1 MSKNQS
7 AKHYQENKEKLG
19 KKPRE
24 RCQNERCQN
33 ERCQN
38 EICQNERC
46 QNERCQNLSKEQQ
59 EKKRQYGCERYTNLS
74 EDEKNKLVKRRKKI
88 L

>member
-7 AKHYQENKEKLG
+7 AKHYQENKEKLR

-24 RCQNERCQN
+24 R
-33 ERCQN
+33 
-38 EICQNERC
+38 CQNERC